1 MILNHFGTILDR
13 EKVFTYCFTKNPTTM
28 EDVSKIAL
36 LNLSA
41 SRAAVDYLRGYF
53 KNICEKN
60 GIEMTSEMIDFHFQF
75 ANFVRFLDM
84 FGFCENDQ
92 EKLVFGLDNLIE
104 EASLNNFASLVL
116 RSCIERNIVNN
127 TLNEEGLSEIFS
139 LYARYVASGCYEKIE
154 VTDEEMESELEAFFA
169 ELENMNSVD

>member
-36 LNLSA
+36 LNVSA

-154 VTDEEMESELEAFFA
+154 VTDEEMEAELEAFFA